1 MATPIRKF
9 ILLLVSYSTE
19 LVKAIE
25 QSCDDIFDIAEIPDL
40 EEVPHIVE

>member
-1 MATPIRKF
+1 MVTPIRKF

-19 LVKAIE
+19 LVNAIE
-25 QSCDDIFDIAEIPDL
+25 QSCDNIFDIAEIPDL